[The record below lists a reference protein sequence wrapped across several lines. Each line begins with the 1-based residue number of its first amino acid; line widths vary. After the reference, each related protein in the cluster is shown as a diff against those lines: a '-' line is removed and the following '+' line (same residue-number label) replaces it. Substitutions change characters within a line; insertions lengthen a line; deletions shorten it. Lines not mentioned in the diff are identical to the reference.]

1 MKIIS
6 GLFRLKK
13 MSAPGRSSAFVYLLL
28 LPLTLF
34 FTACNKSKPPAVQAA
49 VEENTNQAPAVISPA
64 PVPVSAPVVVAAN
77 PDGGADLKQLNHAYI
92 GWIVQNRRRPK
103 SFEEYVALSGVQVPP
118 APAGKKYVI
127 DKNGYI
133 NLATN

>member
-1 MKIIS
+1 MS
-6 GLFRLKK
+6 HRLMADLCLAAFLTTILLAVGCKK
-13 MSAPGRSSAFVYLLL
+13 
-28 LPLTLF
+28 
-34 FTACNKSKPPAVQAA
+34 N
-49 VEENTNQAPAVISPA
+49 EPA
-64 PVPVSAPVVVAAN
+64 PVAAEPPPVAETNPTPALAPPAQPAASAPVVVASS

-103 SFEEYVALSGVQVPP
+103 SFEEYVTLSGVQVPP